1 MKKILLFCLLIL
13 IIVVSCKRLDPP
25 VSNNNTDSNS
35 TDSIFQQ
42 DAVLIDVDSNLY
54 PTISYYI
61 NDSIYY
67 QTWMQKNLTVS
78 HYRNGDTIPE
88 VSDSA
93 TWANLTT
100 GGWCWYNNDSATYA
114 STYGKL
120 YNWYAVNDSRGLAPE
135 GWEIPL
141 KSTWDSLVK
150 FIDNT
155 TDTTQGSVNYGVS
168 AGGPMKQIGTSLWR
182 NPNRG
187 ASNTSG
193 FSGLPGGCRT
203 EGSSFIDNRVYGVW
217 WSKTEY
223 SNDYAWFIF
232 LGYDYLQVGRS
243 NNLKKK
249 GFSVRCVKR

>member
-1 MKKILLFCLLIL
+1 MKKILLFCLMIL

-114 STYGKL
+114 STYGK
-120 YNWYAVNDSRGLAPE
+120 PE

-232 LGYDYLQVGRS
+232 LGYDY
-243 NNLKKK
+243 
-249 GFSVRCVKR
+249 